1 MNMESN
7 HQPWQEK
14 GISKNARLMARVG
27 LYLTSFMTL
36 FWFIASVYFV
46 IAPSPKTGD
55 FWNDTF
61 PYLCLAG
68 IVAGLILITLKLF
81 RLSSAPISFTP
92 SYQPVKPS
100 DLGKPIEVLFERTL
114 GLGRAISFIESITF
128 RSEGLEIPYSVRLK
142 DNKFISVPYPQIL
155 KMTVKG
161 RHIAFRISNDAYVQ
175 LIVSHIN
182 TELVTFADV
191 KSNLLNKT
199 LRSALKPGVSF
210 YVSEMDGERMYRELK
225 RYFPSTIAEFI
236 I

>member
-46 IAPSPKTGD
+46 IAPSRKTGD

-61 PYLCLAG
+61 PYLYLAG

-81 RLSSAPISFTP
+81 RLSSAPISF
-92 SYQPVKPS
+92 
-100 DLGKPIEVLFERTL
+100 
-114 GLGRAISFIESITF
+114 IESITF
-128 RSEGLEIPYSVRLK
+128 RSDGLEIPYSVRLK

-161 RHIAFRISNDAYVQ
+161 RHIAFRISDDAYIQ

-182 TELVTFADV
+182 NELVTFADV
-191 KSNLLNKT
+191 KSSLLNKT